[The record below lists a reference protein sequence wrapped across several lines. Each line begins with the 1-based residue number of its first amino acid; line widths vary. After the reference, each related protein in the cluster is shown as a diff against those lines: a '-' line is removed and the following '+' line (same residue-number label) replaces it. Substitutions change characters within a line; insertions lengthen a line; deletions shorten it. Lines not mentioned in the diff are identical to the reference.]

1 MFVKLGRV
9 PGGFTMRNLAGGAIV
24 VVHASRLN
32 PINHRDLILRYA
44 HTSDSAMSSALSHT
58 ALARMRWHLK
68 DRARA
73 KAERSKR
80 RY

>member
-1 MFVKLGRV
+1 MYVKLGRV
-9 PGGFTMRNLAGGAIV
+9 PGGFTVRNLAGGPIMI
-24 VVHASRLN
+24 VHASRLD
-32 PINHRDLILRYA
+32 PIDHRDLILRYA
-44 HTSDSAMSSALSHT
+44 HTSDSAMGSALSHT

-73 KAERSKR
+73 KAERLKR